1 MVNPQ
6 NGIMPPSNM
15 PAQTGATTP
24 KRTKT
29 NKKTAKPDQTN
40 TNPNFNLASSSAT
53 SRPQP
58 NTDAAK
64 KISNEILSM
73 ANSSNSNPKYAC
85 LPLTNNN
92 TYNYEYSQLGNQ
104 PSSAYSTS
112 QYQQN
117 QPIRYGN
124 PNAGQYQPINQNENS
139 YGYQLNRNQAQSLAA
154 SPVQASNKQAASLNQ
169 PKAYYSAPSWAN
181 GGSSAPYGN
190 SAPDYYAQSANET
203 TSTSSSYYNNA
214 SLGAGFG
221 QQTQTNVYSNPGLGN
236 FF

>member
-15 PAQTGATTP
+15 PAQTGAAP
-24 KRTKT
+24 KRAKT
-29 NKKTAKPDQTN
+29 NKKTAKPDTN
-40 TNPNFNLASSSAT
+40 TNPNFNLGSSSAT

-73 ANSSNSNPKYAC
+73 ASSSNSNPKYAC

-112 QYQQN
+112 QYQ
-117 QPIRYGN
+117 PMRYGN
-124 PNAGQYQPINQNENS
+124 SQYQPINQNENS
-139 YGYQLNRNQAQSLAA
+139 YGYQLSRSQAQPLASA
-154 SPVQASNKQAASLNQ
+154 KQAPSLSQ

-181 GGSSAPYGN
+181 GGGGAPYSN
-190 SAPDYYAQSANET
+190 SDYYANET
-203 TSTSSSYYNNA
+203 ASYYSNNA

-221 QQTQTNVYSNPGLGN
+221 QQTQSNVYSNPGLGN
-236 FF
+236 YFGIY